1 VPVDGPDD
9 PKWIQLTWPDNI
21 NAVASQAMM
30 EDGWLVIYYST
41 VFPKFAAQQASF
53 ERRDVA
59 VANSFVKRYEI
70 WLAVHSLLRYQDELT
85 AKAAKT
91 EGESTGELKQ
101 EEPEAVEI
109 RDREER
115 CRIAVMCSMF
125 AAKEVQMDV
134 PHAVAAEA

>member
-1 VPVDGPDD
+1 
-9 PKWIQLTWPDNI
+9 
-21 NAVASQAMM
+21 SQAMM

-85 AKAAKT
+85 AKAAKI
-91 EGESTGELKQ
+91 EGGGESTGEPKQ
-101 EEPEAVEI
+101 EEPEAMEI